1 LPPEGLII
9 VESPTKAKTLGK
21 YIKSGKL
28 EIGDNGDESGLP
40 STFLIIAS
48 GGHIIDLPK
57 KKIGVNIEENFEP
70 DYELLPG
77 KSKIAK
83 ELKTA
88 AVKAKFIYIATDPD
102 REGEAIAWHLKNL
115 IEGQGTAKIHRIAF
129 HEITKSAVINALKS
143 PGSIDMPKVDA
154 QQARRVLDRLVGY
167 QVSPLLWKT
176 VTRGLS
182 AGRVQSV
189 ALRLI
194 CEREV
199 AIDDFVSEEYWS
211 IDGEFKGEKVTK
223 LTAALSKYDN
233 KKIEISTQ
241 DQSDSI
247 VKHLNSESYSIT
259 DIKRTSKKK
268 NPSPPYSTSTL
279 QQDAGRR
286 LGFHVK
292 RTMSIAQKLYEG
304 INLGSLGSVG
314 LITYMRTDSVR
325 IANEAISNLRDWIAD
340 MHGTDYVNK
349 TARVFKNKKSNAQ
362 DAHEAIRPTDIK
374 LHPNDIRAYLSVEEF
389 KLYQLIWQRFA
400 ATQMSPAKINGTT
413 VIIGNGNGID
423 FRVSGQVIAFDG
435 YLKVMNYGK
444 TDSVGSKDEAE
455 TNLPPGLE
463 VGMEMNLTKLL
474 PKQHFTQPPPR
485 FTEASLVKE
494 LDELGIGRPS
504 TYATIISTLI
514 DRTYVE
520 RKDKTLPPTDLGIT
534 VSSVLVDR
542 FPDVFSVDFTA
553 RMEGELDKIETGINW
568 QSVVRE
574 FYTPFS
580 KALEIAEEQRFDVKK
595 RLVAKSVGRD
605 CPDCGKDLIYRF
617 SRRGKFISCSG
628 YPTCKFAES
637 IEPEELITVD
647 EKCPKCGSEMVVRFG
662 KFGRFLGCSKYPKC
676 RGIMAITTGKK
687 CIKKDCEGE
696 LAERRTKRGK
706 VFFGCNKYPKCDF
719 VTWDEPLDGPCPE
732 CKAPTLF
739 IKRSKKSG
747 NKTYCGACDWS
758 KIEEV

>member
-1 LPPEGLII
+1 MII
-9 VESPTKAKTLGK
+9 VESPTKARTLGK

-28 EIGDNGDESGLP
+28 DTSGNGERSNLP
-40 STFLIIAS
+40 STFMILAS

-57 KKIGVNIEENFEP
+57 KKIGVDIEADFEP
-70 DYELLPG
+70 EYELLSG

-83 ELKTA
+83 ELKA
-88 AVKAKFIYIATDPD
+88 AASKAKIIYIATDPD
-102 REGEAIAWHLKNL
+102 REGEAIAWHLQNL
-115 IEGQGTAKIHRIAF
+115 IKDQGNAKIHRIAF
-129 HEITKSAVINALKS
+129 HEITKTAVIKALET
-143 PGSIDMPKVDA
+143 PGSIDIPRVDA

-199 AIDDFVSEEYWS
+199 AINEFNSEEYWS
-211 IDGEFKGEKVTK
+211 IDGEFKGENVPN
-223 LTAALSKYDN
+223 LTAGLSKYNN
-233 KKIEISTQ
+233 KKIEISSEE
-241 DQSDSI
+241 QSNSI
-247 VKHLNSESYSIT
+247 VKHLNAESYNISG
-259 DIKRTSKKK
+259 IKRTSKKK

-286 LGFHVK
+286 LGYPVK

-304 INLGSLGSVG
+304 IVLGKMGSVG

-325 IANEAISNLRDWIAD
+325 ISNEAISKLRDWISNE
-340 MHGTDYVNK
+340 HGVNYVNK
-349 TARVFKNKKSNAQ
+349 SIRIFKNKKTTTQ

-374 LHPNDIRAYLSVEEF
+374 LHPDEIKSYLADDEF
-389 KLYQLIWQRFA
+389 KLYRMIWQRFA
-400 ATQMSPAKINGTT
+400 TTQMSPANIDVTT
-413 VIIGNGNGID
+413 VIVGNGDGIE
-423 FRVSGQVIAFDG
+423 FRTSGQIITFDG
-435 YLKVMNYGK
+435 FLKVQNTGK
-444 TDSVGSKDEAE
+444 SESAGSKEDNEN
-455 TNLPPGLE
+455 NLPAGLTS
-463 VGMEMNLTKLL
+463 GMALDLTKLL

-485 FTEASLVKE
+485 FTEPGLVKE

-520 RKDKTLPPTDLGIT
+520 RKEKALPPTDLGIT
-534 VSSVLVDR
+534 VNSVLVDR

-553 RMEGELDKIETGINW
+553 RMEGELDKIETGIKW

-580 KALEIAEEQRFDVKK
+580 EALKIAEEQKAEVKK
-595 RLVAKSVGRD
+595 RLVTQSVGRN
-605 CPDCGKDLIYRF
+605 CPDCEKELLYRF

-628 YPTCKFAES
+628 YPDCKFAES
-637 IEPEELITVD
+637 LEPEEPIKTD
-647 EKCPKCGSEMVVRFG
+647 QKCPECGNDMVVRSG
-662 KFGRFLGCSKYPKC
+662 RYGRFLGCSKYPKC
-676 RGIMAITTGKK
+676 RGIVAITTGKK
-687 CIKKDCEGE
+687 CIKKDCDGE
-696 LAERRTKRGK
+696 IAKRQSKRGK
-706 VFFGCNKYPKCDF
+706 VFFGCNNYPKCDF

-732 CKAPTLF
+732 CETPTLF

-747 NKTYCGACDWS
+747 NKTYCGACTWS
-758 KIEEV
+758 KVEEA

>member
-1 LPPEGLII
+1 MPADGLII
-9 VESPTKAKTLGK
+9 VESPTKARTLSK
-21 YIKSGKL
+21 YIKSGKIDL
-28 EIGDNGDESGLP
+28 GYDKSGLP
-40 STFLIIAS
+40 STFLILAS

-57 KKIGVNIEENFEP
+57 KKIGVDVDADFAP

-77 KSKIAK
+77 KTKIAK
-83 ELKTA
+83 ELKSA
-88 AVKAKFIYIATDPD
+88 AKKAKAVYIATDPD
-102 REGEAIAWHLKNL
+102 REGEAIAWHLKTL
-115 IEGQGTAKIHRIAF
+115 IDGKETGSIHRVAF
-129 HEITKSAVINALKS
+129 NEITKSAVVKALQS
-143 PGSIDMPKVDA
+143 PGSIDIPRVDA

-199 AIDDFVSEEYWS
+199 AINAFVSEEYWS
-211 IDGEFKGEKVTK
+211 IEGEFKGENVPS
-223 LTAALSKYDN
+223 LIASLSKYDS
-233 KKIEISTQ
+233 KKIEISSEE
-241 DQSDSI
+241 QSNSI

-286 LGFHVK
+286 LGFPVK
-292 RTMSIAQKLYEG
+292 RTMSVAQKLYEG
-304 INLGSLGSVG
+304 RDLGSMGSVG

-325 IANEAISNLRDWIAD
+325 IANEAISNLRDWIAGK
-340 MHGTDYVNK
+340 HGVEYVNK
-349 TARVFKNKKSNAQ
+349 TARVFKNKKTNAQ

-374 LHPNDIRAYLSVEEF
+374 LHPDEIMTYLSEEEY
-389 KLYQLIWQRFA
+389 KLYRLIWQRFA
-400 ATQMSPAKINGTT
+400 ATQMSPAKIDSTT
-413 VIIGNGNGID
+413 VIIGNGDGIE
-423 FRVSGQVIAFDG
+423 FRASGQIITFDG
-435 YLKVMNYGK
+435 FLKVLNYGK
-444 TDSVGSKDEAE
+444 TESKDD
-455 TNLPPGLE
+455 TDKNLPEGLTS
-463 VGMEMNLTKLL
+463 GMELDLNKLM

-504 TYATIISTLI
+504 TYSTIISTLI

-520 RKDKTLPPTDLGIT
+520 RKEKALPPTDLGIT
-534 VSSVLVDR
+534 VNSVLVDR

-553 RMEGELDKIETGINW
+553 RMEGELDKIETGIKW
-568 QSVVRE
+568 QSVVKE

-580 KALEIAEEQRFDVKK
+580 EALQIAEEQKADVKK
-595 RLVAKSVGRD
+595 RLVTQSVGRA

-628 YPTCKFAES
+628 YPKCKFAES
-637 IEPEELITVD
+637 LEPEEPIEVD
-647 EKCPKCGSEMVVRFG
+647 QKCPECGNDMVVRSG
-662 KFGRFLGCSKYPKC
+662 RYGRFLGCSQYPKC
-676 RGIMAITTGKK
+676 KGIVAITTGKK
-687 CIKKDCEGE
+687 CIKKDCDGE
-696 LAERRTKRGK
+696 IAERRSKRGR
-706 VFFGCNKYPKCDF
+706 VFFGCDKYPKCDF

-732 CKAPTLF
+732 CKVPTLF

-747 NKTYCGACDWS
+747 NKTYCGACNWS
-758 KIEEV
+758 KFEEE